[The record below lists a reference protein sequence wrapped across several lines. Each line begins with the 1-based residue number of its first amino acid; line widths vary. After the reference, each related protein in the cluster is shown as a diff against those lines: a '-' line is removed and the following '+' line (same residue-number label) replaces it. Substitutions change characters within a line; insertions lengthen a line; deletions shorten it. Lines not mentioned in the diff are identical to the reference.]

1 MYSIIVQP
9 YRNIYFSNN
18 FWLNIIYF
26 CHVVDYLM
34 NV

>member
-1 MYSIIVQP
+1 MYSINVQP

-18 FWLNIIYF
+18 VWLNIIYI
-26 CHVVDYLM
+26 CHVVDNLM